1 MEPKKRKTS
10 ADFPQFQ
17 FRITETDKDEI
28 QSRVDTLVKI
38 INSKLSNDHRPFRKN
53 EIIIEALKRGLSLL
67 EAENK
72 K

>member
-1 MEPKKRKTS
+1 MEPKKRKTP

-17 FRITETDKDEI
+17 FRISEEDKEEI
-28 QSRVDTLVKI
+28 QTRLDKLVKKM
-38 INSKLSNDHRPFRKN
+38 NSKLNKDHKSFRKN
-53 EIIIEALKRGLSLL
+53 EIIIEALRRGLSLL